1 MSASSVSVR
10 TGIPYGASTPAG
22 GAGRSVLEG
31 AFALLAAVERAQ
43 GAGLT
48 RLSSESG
55 LPKAT
60 AHRLLEQL
68 TALGAVERHAGGYR
82 VGWRMF
88 QLGQDWQ
95 PHPRLRSAAA
105 EPARRLAELTGT
117 AVGTAV
123 LRRHRTLL
131 VEWFPG
137 SETAPTDRSP
147 RPWYTAAGKA
157 CAATTPGH
165 RLPPGPVPASWAQ
178 EAHDIRARGFAV
190 DRGVLAPGAHCV
202 AAPLYCAGDTP
213 VAALF
218 AVAGPAHRLER
229 VADVVRRAGGCISA
243 RLRCE
248 RG

>member
-1 MSASSVSVR
+1 M
-10 TGIPYGASTPAG
+10 TGISYGASTSTG
-22 GAGRSVLEG
+22 GGGRGVLEG

-95 PHPRLRSAAA
+95 PHPGLRTAAA

-137 SETAPTDRSP
+137 SEGAALSTPTDRFP

-165 RLPPGPVPASWAQ
+165 RLPPGPVPASWPREAQ
-178 EAHDIRARGFAV
+178 DIRARGFAV
-190 DRGVLAPGAHCV
+190 DRDVLAPGARCV
-202 AAPLYCAGDTP
+202 AAPLYCGGGTP

-218 AVAGPAHRLER
+218 AVAGRAHRLER
-229 VADVVRRAGGCISA
+229 VAEVVRRTGGCIST
-243 RLRCE
+243 RLRRE
-248 RG
+248 ND

>member
-1 MSASSVSVR
+1 MNSS
-10 TGIPYGASTPAG
+10 
-22 GAGRSVLEG
+22 GRSVLEG
-31 AFALLAAVERAQ
+31 AFALLAAVERTP

-60 AHRLLEQL
+60 AHRLLDQL
-68 TALGAVERHAGGYR
+68 AALGAVERHAGAYR
-82 VGWRMF
+82 LGWRMF

-117 AVGTAV
+117 VVGTAV
-123 LRRHRTLL
+123 LRRNRTLL
-131 VEWFPG
+131 VDWFPG
-137 SETAPTDRSP
+137 EKSSPVDRSP

-157 CAATTPGH
+157 CAAHPGH
-165 RLPPGPVPASWAQ
+165 ALPPGPLPPSWPQ
-178 EAHDIRARGFAV
+178 EAREIRARGYAL

-202 AAPLYCAGDTP
+202 AAPLYCTAGTP

-218 AVAGPAHRLER
+218 AVTGPAHRLDR
-229 VADVVRRAGGCISA
+229 VADAVRRTGGHISGRLGRAGD
-243 RLRCE
+243 
-248 RG
+248 